1 MFLFLFLFN
10 NSKPLLASP
19 KERNNKTKYLK
30 VTSINKSLL
39 WRDLERSSLFIR

>member
-1 MFLFLFLFN
+1 MFLFLFI

-30 VTSINKSLL
+30 VAPINKSLL
-39 WRDLERSSLFIR
+39 RRDLERSRLLIR